1 MLQLINKKK
10 IYFYLFSFLFIS
22 TIFND
27 NLIKNLK
34 DYFNINEVKVEKTKK
49 EIDDLITSN
58 TSFLLG
64 KNIFFVSK
72 KLLLQRIDKFNFIE
86 NITIKKKYP
95 SIINI
100 KIKTTNLIAI
110 TYIDQKKYFI
120 GQNGNF
126 ILAKQISNEK
136 KLPTVFGKLTPDD
149 YISLQTKLL
158 NQKIDTN
165 QIIKYYFH
173 KNKRWDLY
181 FANGTVIQLPN
192 KNISKALNLFKEFKL
207 NNKIEIKTIV
217 NLRIQNRL
225 ILRNEQKKTF

>member
-22 TIFND
+22 TIFNGD
-27 NLIKNLK
+27 LMKNLK
-34 DYFNINEVKVEKTKK
+34 NYFNINEVKVEKTKK

-72 KLLLQRIDKFNFIE
+72 KLLLERIDKFNFIE

-217 NLRIQNRL
+217 DLRIQNRL